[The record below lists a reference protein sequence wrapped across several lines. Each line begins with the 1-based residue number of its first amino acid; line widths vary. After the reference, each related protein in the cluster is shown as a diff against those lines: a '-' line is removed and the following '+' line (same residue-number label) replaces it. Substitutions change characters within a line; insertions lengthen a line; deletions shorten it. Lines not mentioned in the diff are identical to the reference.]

1 MSLNIY
7 YTKSILTALILV
19 VVLIGSNL
27 IGATPNLSAQTNAV
41 DCVQY
46 DSQQKL
52 IHVSCKSIHLSDIYQ
67 KLNNDKI
74 LGIDKSPN
82 VKDVKGGTS
91 NGKVWILNSGITVE
105 KDGGLIIDSTDTFWL
120 KIVPTPTIQQDD
132 QIGLFDKEND
142 TDTNDDEQDDGT
154 ISNTIIRTK
163 HNDSDNY
170 YSKDQKPIIVSR
182 NNGNNPNGI
191 HVFGSLKIDSVKI
204 TSCNP
209 EKNKLLRLI

>member
-1 MSLNIY
+1 
-7 YTKSILTALILV
+7 
-19 VVLIGSNL
+19 
-27 IGATPNLSAQTNAV
+27 
-41 DCVQY
+41 
-46 DSQQKL
+46 
-52 IHVSCKSIHLSDIYQ
+52 
-67 KLNNDKI
+67 

-82 VKDVKGGTS
+82 VKDVKGSTS

-120 KIVPTPTIQQDD
+120 KIVPTPTIQQDE

-204 TSCNP
+204 TSWNP